1 MNDSLLVYFG
11 PEAGLSGT
19 PAERVRAFDIAMA
32 EAYLAVARSD
42 NRTCTP
48 AAKRVM
54 RAILSSGLFVA
65 VHNTDETE
73 ERETSL

>member
-32 EAYLAVARSD
+32 EAYLAVVRSD
-42 NRTCTP
+42 NQIGTP

-54 RAILSSGLFVA
+54 RAILSSGLFVTA
-65 VHNTDETE
+65 HNTGEAE
-73 ERETSL
+73 EREASL